1 VSGSLGTYL
10 FVNPSVRL
18 FKMHAKHHLPIET
31 KVLEFNI
38 EDANREIF
46 EFKEIEN
53 KPLDYKGVMKSLSP
67 VSYSLLSESFLYND
81 PLTQHYHTL
90 MWKHGLQSSTYC
102 GDECK

>member
-1 VSGSLGTYL
+1 
-10 FVNPSVRL
+10 
-18 FKMHAKHHLPIET
+18 MHAKHHLPIET

-38 EDANREIF
+38 EDANRGVF

-53 KPLDYKGVMKSLSP
+53 KPIDYKGVMRSLSP

-81 PLTQHYHTL
+81 TLTQHYHTL
-90 MWKHGLQSSTYC
+90 IWKHGPQSSTYC